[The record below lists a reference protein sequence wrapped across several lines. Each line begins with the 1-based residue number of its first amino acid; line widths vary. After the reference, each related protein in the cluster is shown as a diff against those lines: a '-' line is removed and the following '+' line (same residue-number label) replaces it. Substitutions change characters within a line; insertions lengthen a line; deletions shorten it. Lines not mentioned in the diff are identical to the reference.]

1 MSETQI
7 KKKKTKKEK
16 KERQKVGKVLKNNFR
31 MAAIV
36 AKYCPS
42 FPIFVIIDGF
52 MGAASEVL
60 FTVFSVRILNML
72 DEGNPSFTKILWE
85 LAAYSL
91 IYIVLQLFFGWY
103 NATYK
108 PIIEQKIQF
117 GLQGNLY
124 RKALSMDLACYD
136 DPAFYNDFVFAM
148 DQAKD
153 KGQEVVFGLGNLL
166 RKLIGGSALI
176 TLMMSV
182 SVPVAILL
190 LVSSIGMLVIEHLY
204 DKIYFKQD
212 LEGKPFHRKNT
223 YINRIHHLSDY
234 SKELRISDVSKTLES
249 EYDEAVDSIVELNVR
264 YGRKYAVIDILST
277 LFKYLGTFGAL
288 LLSFFLLLKGEIQV
302 GGFAASVSVVWNLQW
317 QIYDFFREINNLPK
331 RSLYI
336 DKYFTFLSYENKVK
350 SGDKIPND
358 FESLE
363 FRKVSFGYPF
373 DKEQNF
379 SLKEV
384 SFTVR
389 RGEKIAVVGYN
400 GAGKTTLTKLIM
412 RLYDPTEG
420 QILYNG
426 VDIREYDTVA
436 YRQKICALF
445 QDFKI
450 FAATLGEN
458 VMNGEYS
465 DADESRVRISLDA
478 ASFTER
484 LSGMEKGIHTQL
496 TKEFFDDGVN
506 LSGGEAQKV
515 AIARIFAG
523 NHDLLIMDEPSSAL
537 DPAAEYQLNHMIL
550 SGAADQTLIFISHRL
565 STTRMADR
573 IYMFAEGRMI
583 EEGSHDQLMA
593 SGGKYAEMFN
603 LQASKYRVTAEGI

>member
-1 MSETQI
+1 MSED
-7 KKKKTKKEK
+7 KKTPKEK
-16 KERQKVGKVLKNNFR
+16 KERQKIGKVLQNNFR
-31 MAAIV
+31 MAAIA

-42 FPIFVIIDGF
+42 FPLLVILDGIL
-52 MGAASEVL
+52 GASSEVL
-60 FTVFSVRILNML
+60 FTVFSVRVLNML
-72 DEGNPSFTKILWE
+72 DSGNPSFRKILWE
-85 LAAYSL
+85 LAAYAV
-91 IYIVLQLFFGWY
+91 IYLVIHLFFSWY
-103 NATYK
+103 NSIYK
-108 PIIEQKIQF
+108 PIIEQKIQY
-117 GLQGNLY
+117 GLQGDLY
-124 RKALSMDLACYD
+124 KKALSMDLACYD

-166 RKLIGGSALI
+166 RKIIGGGALI

-182 SVPVAILL
+182 SPAVGILL
-190 LVSSIGMLVIEHLY
+190 LASGIGILVFDHLY
-204 DKIYFKQD
+204 DKVSFKQEQ
-212 LEGKPFHRKNT
+212 EGRPFHRKNS

-234 SKELRISDVSKTLES
+234 SKELRISRVSGTLEE
-249 EYDEAVDSIVELNVR
+249 EYDEAVDSIVDLNIR
-264 YGRKYAVIDILST
+264 YAKKYLILDLLSV
-277 LFKYLGTFGAL
+277 FFNYLGTFGAL
-288 LLSFFLLLKGEIQV
+288 LLSFYLLLKGEILV
-302 GGFAASVSVVWNLQW
+302 GGFAASVSVVWNLEW

-336 DKYFTFLSYENKVK
+336 DKYFTFLAYENKVLP
-350 SGDKIPND
+350 GTAIPDD

-384 SFTVR
+384 SFTVKK
-389 RGEKIAVVGYN
+389 GEKIAIVGYN
-400 GAGKTTLTKLIM
+400 GAGKTTLTKLMM

-426 VDIREYDTVA
+426 VDIREYDTAA
-436 YRQKICALF
+436 YRKKICALF

-458 VMNGEYS
+458 VMNGEYT
-465 DADESRVRISLDA
+465 DADGDRVRASLDA
-478 ASFTER
+478 ASFTDR
-484 LSGMEKGIHTQL
+484 LSELEKGIQTQM

-506 LSGGEAQKV
+506 LSGGESQKV

-537 DPAAEYQLNHMIL
+537 DPAA
-550 SGAADQTLIFISHRL
+550 A
-565 STTRMADR
+565 
-573 IYMFAEGRMI
+573 
-583 EEGSHDQLMA
+583 
-593 SGGKYAEMFN
+593 
-603 LQASKYRVTAEGI
+603 